1 MRRQQRQRRR
11 ERATTHE
18 SSTGAGMRCVF
29 VGFAVSMMATDCAAV
44 SRMQMNAPE
53 SIVTDLKLRSSGLIP
68 AAPSLALPTHRGSV

>member
-1 MRRQQRQRRR
+1 MSGG
-11 ERATTHE
+11 ESARATSCSAYA
-18 SSTGAGMRCVF
+18 SSTGAGMRRVF

-68 AAPSLALPTHRGSV
+68 AAPSLALPTHRGSI